1 MAYTSIL
8 PRAGIF
14 ADQAPADASGFY
26 VAGSN
31 VRFVQGRAE
40 TISGFVKHTSETTI
54 GIPRALKSWA
64 QIDGQVDVAV
74 ASALAIEIGTGGSLS
89 DITPSRSTG
98 TLSASPFAT
107 VNGSPTVTVTHTSHG
122 AITNDRVIFT
132 NATAVNGLTLNGTFS
147 ITKINNDTYTIA
159 AGSNA
164 NGTGSGGGTPNY
176 QYLLTS
182 GPVDSTLQYGW
193 GVGGWSE
200 GTWGTPRTASDT
212 VLSAR
217 TWSLAPYGEDLLA
230 LHNDSGVIY
239 YWDATNGTT
248 TRAIPLANAPTANL
262 LVVSPETRHI
272 VTFGAGGDPLKVQ
285 WCAQDAI
292 TDWTPSAT
300 NDAGDQRLIDG
311 SEIRAVIRSR
321 GAILVLTDTA
331 VYEMTYI
338 GGEYV
343 FRFRRI
349 GATGPICGPQA
360 IAERDG
366 LVAWMCVDG
375 TFMAYDGSLR
385 QLACPV
391 RRHVF
396 DDINLVQRVKINAGV
411 NGAFTEIWWS
421 YPSANSAEPDKVVV
435 WAYGQGT
442 DVWWLS
448 DDLGRTAWESAGVIS
463 APLATASNRLIYE
476 HETGASADGLDL
488 VTFVETGDQD
498 IEEGNQLYHINDCI
512 PDLDMTGADADNQV
526 DLTLKA
532 RIYPLGTQTT
542 NGPHQIGPSTQ
553 KVSTRA
559 TGRQIA
565 YRLSSSSTALFWRA
579 GKQRFDVEVSG
590 GQR

>member
-1 MAYTSIL
+1 MPYTAVS

-40 TISGFVKHTSETTI
+40 TIAGFVKHSTDTTT
-54 GIPRALKSWA
+54 GIARAIKSWA
-64 QIDGQVDVAV
+64 QINGQIDTAV
-74 ASALAIEIGTGGSLS
+74 ASASAIQISQGGQLS
-89 DITPSRSTG
+89 DITPLRSTG
-98 TLSASPFAT
+98 SLSSPFT
-107 VNGSPTVTVTHTSHG
+107 TTNGSATVTVAHTSHG
-122 AITNDRVIFT
+122 AITGDRVIF
-132 NATAVNGLTLNGTFS
+132 AGASAVNGLTLDGEFT
-147 ITKINNDTYTIA
+147 ITKVDDNSYTITA
-159 AGSNA
+159 SGTA
-164 NGTGSGGGTPNY
+164 NGSGSGGGSPTY
-176 QYLLTS
+176 QYLLTV
-182 GPVDSTLQYGW
+182 GQVDSTFQYGW
-193 GVGGWSE
+193 GVG
-200 GTWGTPRTASDT
+200 TWGESTWNTARPASDT
-212 VLSAR
+212 VLNAR

-248 TRAIPLANAPTANL
+248 TRAAALSNAPTANL
-262 LVVSPETRHI
+262 LVVSPESRHI

-311 SEIRAVIRSR
+311 SEIRAAIRSR

-349 GATGPICGPQA
+349 GATGPICGPAA

-366 LVAWMCVDG
+366 LVAWMTTTGFYAFDG
-375 TFMAYDGSLR
+375 KLR
-385 QLACPV
+385 QLSCPV
-391 RRHVF
+391 RRAVF
-396 DDINLVQRVKINAGV
+396 DDINLTQRVKINAGI
-411 NGAFTEIWWS
+411 NSQHGEIWWS
-421 YPSANSAEPDKVVV
+421 YPAASVNEPNKVVV
-435 WAYGQGT
+435 WAYGQGA

-448 DDLGRTAWESAGVIS
+448 DDLGRTAWDAEGVIDK
-463 APLATASNRLIYE
+463 PLATASNLLIYE
-476 HETGASADGLDL
+476 HETGTSADGVALS
-488 VTFVETGDQD
+488 TFIETGDVD
-498 IEEGNQLYHINDCI
+498 IEGGNELYNISDCI
-512 PDLDMTGADADNQV
+512 PDLDVTGADADNKV
-526 DLTLKA
+526 DLSLKS

-542 NGPHQIGPSTQ
+542 NGPHQIGADTN
-553 KVSTRA
+553 KVSVRS

-565 YRLSSSSTALFWRA
+565 YRLASNSTALFWRA
-579 GKQRFDVEVSG
+579 GKQRFDVELSG